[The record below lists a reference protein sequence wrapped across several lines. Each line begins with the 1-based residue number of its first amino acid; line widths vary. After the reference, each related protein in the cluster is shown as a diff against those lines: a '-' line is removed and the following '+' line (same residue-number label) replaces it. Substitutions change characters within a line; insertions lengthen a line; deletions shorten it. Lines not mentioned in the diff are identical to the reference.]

1 MTKRKT
7 DRAPQP
13 PVQPVSGPRPL
24 PLLMAMET
32 STLLGSLAALTSSS
46 SGWPPLKPDQVRPE
60 LAARASE
67 LQKAL
72 ANVPADAFY
81 RAATAEAR
89 KRLDAFTQGVRL
101 YRLADRP
108 PRPTEPKTVWHDG
121 SPRLLDYGD
130 TPQAID
136 SNGPISILIPSPA
149 QRSWL
154 FDADAEH
161 SLLRDLAARGLRP
174 LAVDWGMPEGT
185 EVSQNLSDLI
195 AGRLGRALDAAVG
208 LNGGP
213 VALIGHG
220 HGGVLA
226 LGLAHLHPHDV
237 SALALLA
244 TPWDFHAGRED
255 LRDMADMLPRFEDA
269 VVQTGVLPVDMTRAM
284 VAALAPRAT
293 PARFRRYADLIPS
306 SRQAGRFVIAED
318 WRNDGVALPGP
329 AALEAVRDWYL
340 VNAPARGDWI
350 VGNEPLRPAD
360 VTCPT
365 LVVIADDDPAAPAAS
380 QQALADALPAAEIH
394 HLAGDE
400 ADIVLGDGEKPP
412 VSKLLADW
420 LRARKAQPA

>member
-121 SPRLLDYGD
+121 STRLLDYGD

-161 SLLRDLAARGLRP
+161 SLLRDLAARGL
-174 LAVDWGMPEGT
+174 T
-185 EVSQNLSDLI
+185 ILI
-195 AGRLGRALDAAVG
+195 AEQNWRFAISVASDVLVMDQGQIVHRDSMAGFAADTDAHAADYSSARGSSSQDGSSNGRLSAELERASMIERASLFNRASKAKQTIRPDG
-208 LNGGP
+208 NFQFLTSMTDLSMFIDSKDGHELGP
-213 VALIGHG
+213 
-220 HGGVLA
+220 
-226 LGLAHLHPHDV
+226 
-237 SALALLA
+237 
-244 TPWDFHAGRED
+244 E
-255 LRDMADMLPRFEDA
+255 
-269 VVQTGVLPVDMTRAM
+269 
-284 VAALAPRAT
+284 
-293 PARFRRYADLIPS
+293 
-306 SRQAGRFVIAED
+306 
-318 WRNDGVALPGP
+318 
-329 AALEAVRDWYL
+329 
-340 VNAPARGDWI
+340 
-350 VGNEPLRPAD
+350 
-360 VTCPT
+360 
-365 LVVIADDDPAAPAAS
+365 
-380 QQALADALPAAEIH
+380 EIK
-394 HLAGDE
+394 A
-400 ADIVLGDGEKPP
+400 K
-412 VSKLLADW
+412 
-420 LRARKAQPA
+420 RKANKS

>member
-13 PVQPVSGPRPL
+13 PVQPVPGPRPL

-60 LAARASE
+60 LAERASE

-72 ANVPADAFY
+72 ANVPPDAFY
-81 RAATAEAR
+81 KAATAEAR

-108 PRPTEPKTVWHDG
+108 PRPPEPDAVWAEG
-121 SPRLLDYGD
+121 STRLLDYGA
-130 TPQAID
+130 TPQPIV
-136 SNGPISILIPSPA
+136 SKGPVVVLIPSPA
-149 QRSWL
+149 HRSWL
-154 FDADAEH
+154 FDADGEY
-161 SLLRDLAARGLRP
+161 SLLRDLAAGGLRP
-174 LAVDWGMPEGT
+174 LAVEWGMPEGA
-185 EVSQNLSDLI
+185 EVSQSLSDLI
-195 AGRLGRALDAAVG
+195 AGRLARVLDAAVG

-220 HGGVLA
+220 HGGLLA
-226 LGLAHLHPHDV
+226 LGLAHLRPHDV
-237 SALALLA
+237 ASMAFLA

-269 VVQTGVLPVDMTRAM
+269 IVQTGVLPVDMTRAM

-306 SRQAGRFVIAED
+306 SRQARRFVIAED
-318 WRNDGVALPGP
+318 WRNDGLALPGP

-340 VNAPARGDWI
+340 LNSPARGDWI

-360 VTCPT
+360 LTCPV
-365 LVVIADDDPAAPAAS
+365 LVVIADDDPAVPVAS
-380 QQALADALPAAEIH
+380 QQALADALPAAEIR
-394 HLAGDE
+394 HLPGDE
-400 ADIVLGDGEKPP
+400 TDIILGDGEKTP

-420 LRARKAQPA
+420 FLARKAQPA